1 MAAAWCIGAAA
12 IAQQSEAPAP
22 AANAA
27 AMDDAARFGT
37 QEMAYSVALSAD
49 GSKLAIVGPDA
60 TTGTV
65 ALVTDLQTAKITA
78 VGRAD
83 GKPLN
88 LRACDWSGTNRLVCM
103 MTGVTKFQT
112 VRAPVS
118 RMLAVDASGGNVVQ
132 LGQRGD
138 QAVPRQFDGTIVDW
152 RNGVDGTVLM
162 SRHFVPVVGGRAT
175 ARSVEGFGVDLM
187 DTNTGKAT
195 ELEKPDTAAVGYLSD
210 GLGTIR
216 IKTLTDKNGSGRLLG
231 VNRHFYRKVG
241 EREWQ
246 PLGEDHRDGPRM
258 VPLAVDPTINAA
270 YVLKTLDGRMAL
282 YRIALDG
289 SMKTELVFASKYV
302 DVANVV
308 RVGRN
313 GRVIG
318 VSYVTD
324 RRMTEY
330 FDPDYKA
337 VARSMAKALP
347 NLPLMHFV
355 SASADERILL
365 VRASSDTDPG
375 HYYLYNRD
383 RSTMA
388 DILQAR
394 PPLKGVKLSEV
405 RAVEYS
411 AADGMRIPAYLTLPP
426 GVTEA
431 KGLPAIVMP
440 HGGPEARDEW
450 GFGWLA
456 QFFAQRGFAVL
467 QPNFRG
473 SAGYGDEWFAQNGF
487 QGWRQ
492 SIGDVCNGARWLV
505 SQGIADP
512 SRLAAVGWSY
522 GGYAVL
528 QANVLD
534 ADLFKAVIA
543 IAPVTDLAL
552 LKTQAY
558 NFTNYELVKDFVGNG
573 PQVREGSPAQQAEK
587 FKAPVLMFHGTED
600 VNVDIQQSQ
609 KMDRALRSAGK
620 SSELVTY
627 PDLDHGLRSSA
638 ARADM
643 LRKSE
648 AFLREHLKL

>member
-1 MAAAWCIGAAA
+1 MAALGALGVVAS
-12 IAQQSEAPAP
+12 AQQATAP
-22 AANAA
+22 AAPL
-27 AMDDAARFGT
+27 DDAAKFGA
-37 QEMAYSVALSAD
+37 QEVAYSVALSAD
-49 GSKLAIVGPDA
+49 GSKLLFVGPDA
-60 TTGTV
+60 NAGSV
-65 ALVTDLQTAKITA
+65 ALVTDLKTAQITA

-103 MTGVTKFQT
+103 MTGVTKINT

-118 RMLAVDASGGNVVQ
+118 RMLAVDASGGNVLQ
-132 LGQRGD
+132 LGQGGD
-138 QAVPRQFDGTIVDW
+138 QSRPRQFDGDIVDW
-152 RNGVDGTVLM
+152 QNGVDGLVLM
-162 SRHFVPVVGGRAT
+162 SRHYVPTVGGRTT
-175 ARSVEGFGVDLM
+175 ARTEEGFGVDRI
-187 DTNTGKAT
+187 DTNTGKVT
-195 ELEKPDTAAVGYLSD
+195 EVEKPDISAVRYISD
-210 GLGTIR
+210 GLGTVR
-216 IKTLTDKNGSGRLLG
+216 IKTLTEKSSDGRLRG

-246 PLGEDHRDGPRM
+246 PLGVDRSDGPRM
-258 VPLAVDPTINAA
+258 MPLAVDPTINAA
-270 YVLKTLDGRMAL
+270 YVLQTLDGRLAL

-289 SMKTELVFASKYV
+289 SMKTELVFASKNV
-302 DVANVV
+302 DVSNVV
-308 RVGRN
+308 RVGRA

-324 RRMTEY
+324 RRMAEY
-330 FDPDYKA
+330 FDPDYRA
-337 VARSMAKALP
+337 IARGLAQSLP
-347 NLPLMHFV
+347 NLPLLHFV
-355 SASADERILL
+355 SASADERLVL
-365 VRASSDTDPG
+365 VRAGSDSDPG
-375 HYYLYNRD
+375 RYYLFDRD
-383 RSTMA
+383 RKSLTSL
-388 DILQAR
+388 LQAR
-394 PPLKGVKLSEV
+394 PPLKGMKLSEV

-411 AADGMRIPAYLTLPP
+411 AADGTRIPAYLTLPP

-456 QFFAQRGFAVL
+456 QFYAQRGFAVL

-473 SAGYGDEWFAQNGF
+473 SAGYGDAWFAQNGF

-492 SIGDVCNGARWLV
+492 SIGDVCDGGRWLV
-505 SQGIADP
+505 KQGIADP
-512 SRLAAVGWSY
+512 AKLAAVGWSY

-558 NFTNYELVKDFVGNG
+558 NFTNYDLVADFIGNG
-573 PQVREGSPAQQAEK
+573 PHVREGSPAQQADK

-609 KMDRALRSAGK
+609 RMDKALRAAGK

-627 PDLDHGLRSSA
+627 PDLDHGLRNNTV
-638 ARADM
+638 RADM
-643 LRKSE
+643 LRRSE
-648 AFLREHLKL
+648 AFLRKNLNF